1 MKKFI
6 LMFATL
12 CLITFSANA
21 QTKKGTVLLG
31 AGSQFSGESWTDWSI
46 TPKIGYFIQDGLAI
60 GAEVSYSSDDE
71 YVEKFDGDLIPVI
84 DPATGQQETDLAGN
98 LVFELDN
105 AHDPYTLTNK
115 EMRFGVF
122 ARYYA
127 ARNLFVEA
135 SLSAGETENQ
145 WWAHDVPVSTLGAG
159 GVVVTELQDMVLTS
173 SESSYNVRLGMGYTL
188 VWREHFA
195 VEPFVHL
202 DLIVDGQRTD
212 QTGGAANAGETTD
225 LSGSEFIAGVN
236 FSLFF

>member
-31 AGSQFSGESWTDWSI
+31 AGSQLTGTNDDGSSLNWNQLSV
-46 TPKIGYFIQDGLAI
+46 TPRIGYFVQDGLAI
-60 GAEVSYSSDDE
+60 GAEVHFNTDDMYYPE
-71 YVEKFDGDLIPVI
+71 FGGDLVQNPL
-84 DPATGQQETDLAGN
+84 TGDWDLEG
-98 LVFELDN
+98 E
-105 AHDPYTLTNK
+105 HDPYTLTDNTR
-115 EMRFGVF
+115 EFGVF

-127 ARNLFVEA
+127 ARNLFVEMA
-135 SLSAGETENQ
+135 LSSETTQTEE
-145 WWAHDVPVSTLGAG
+145 WVADVPFFS
-159 GVVVTELQDMVLTS
+159 VVLQDIDVKDMVLQTRS
-173 SESSYNVRLGMGYTL
+173 SSSHVRLGMGYTL

-202 DLIVDGQRTD
+202 DLIVDGERVD
-212 QTGGAANAGETTD
+212 PGEGAMDNAETVD
-225 LSGSEFIAGVN
+225 LSGSEFIAGIN

>member
-1 MKKFI
+1 
-6 LMFATL
+6 MFATL

-31 AGSQFSGESWTDWSI
+31 AGSQFSGTSWTDWHI

-60 GAEVSYSSDDE
+60 GAEVNYNSDDE
-71 YVEKFDGDLIPVI
+71 YVDAFDGVLIPVI
-84 DPATGQQETDLAGN
+84 DPNTDQQLVDPISGD
-98 LVFELDN
+98 LVFEKDGE
-105 AHDPYTLTNK
+105 HDGYTLTNK

-135 SLSAGETENQ
+135 SLSAGEMETQE
-145 WWAHDVPVSTLGAG
+145 WVRDVPVTNITATGGA
-159 GVVVTELQDMVLTS
+159 TIEYQDMVMTS

-202 DLIVDGQRTD
+202 DLIVDGERVIPG
-212 QTGGAANAGETTD
+212 GGAMQAAETVD

>member
-31 AGSQFSGESWTDWSI
+31 AGSQFSDAAWTDWNI
-46 TPKIGYFIQDGLAI
+46 TPKVGYFIQDGLAI
-60 GAEVSYSSDDE
+60 GAEIHFDTDDE
-71 YVEKFDGDLIPVI
+71 YFPAFGGYLTPDG
-84 DPATGQQETDLAGN
+84 TGGFISTG
-98 LVFELDN
+98 
-105 AHDPYTLTNK
+105 AHSDYTLTNN
-115 EMRFGVF
+115 ERRFGVF

-127 ARNLFVEA
+127 ARNLFLEVSMSSGTMQSE
-135 SLSAGETENQ
+135 E
-145 WWAHDVPVSTLGAG
+145 WAEDVPVFSADAG
-159 GVVVTELQDMVLTS
+159 GLVLEDMVLQTREQS
-173 SESSYNVRLGMGYTL
+173 SNVRIGMGYTL

-202 DLIVDGQRTD
+202 DLIVDGERVTPADLDEDGNLMNAMQ
-212 QTGGAANAGETTD
+212 AAETTD
-225 LSGSEFIAGVN
+225 LSGSEFVAGVN